1 MNNLIA
7 PYCKAFHLKTLSPEQ
22 LHLTNHIHNDFELL
36 FFLDGKAEIVIN
48 SNTYKMKKGDVFIIK
63 PAVFHV
69 VNILDFSVTYE
80 RVVINFSEP
89 FIPKESLTFFNDCSD
104 LYKFNEDNIVYA
116 LFNEFIK
123 NHDEYRE
130 NKELINGFIKTL
142 LFTFSKQ
149 KEYKNILPVKTNET
163 LEKILSFIYKSP
175 FYKITAEL
183 ISKTFFVSPSWI
195 AHSFKKFLGI
205 SFMQYVNKKRL
216 VYAES
221 LIRKGVP
228 PTDASIRCNFADYST
243 FYRQYKKYFGTS
255 PKNSK

>member
-7 PYCKAFHLKTLSPEQ
+7 PYCKTTYSKTASPEQ
-22 LHLTNHIHNDFELL
+22 LNLTNHIHNDFELL

-69 VNILDFSVTYE
+69 VNILDYSVTYE
-80 RVVINFSEP
+80 RVVINFSES
-89 FIPKESLTFFNDCSD
+89 FIPKDAVDFFNTCND

-116 LFNEFIK
+116 LFSEIIK
-123 NHDEYRE
+123 NYGKLKDD
-130 NKELINGFIKTL
+130 KEVLDGLLRAL

-149 KEYKNILPVKTNET
+149 KEYKKILPVKTNET
-163 LEKILSFIYKSP
+163 LEKILSFIDKSP
-175 FYKITAEL
+175 FDKITAEL

-243 FYRQYKKYFGTS
+243 FYRQYKKHFGIS